1 MPRIK
6 RAVSAKKRKKNL
18 FTQTSGYRG
27 GRKNLLGQARTTL
40 EKALQYSYRDRRTRK
55 RDFRKLWIVRI
66 NAAARSHGLS
76 YSQFIHGLSRAEV
89 TIDRKVLSDL
99 AINDEAA
106 FAQLVKIA
114 EDNLK
119 QSA

>member
-18 FTQTSGYRG
+18 FAQTSGYRG
-27 GRKNLLGQARTTL
+27 GRKHLIGQARTTL
-40 EKALQYSYRDRRTRK
+40 EKALMYSYRDRRTRK

-66 NAAARSHGLS
+66 NAGARSHGLS
-76 YSQFIHGLSRAEV
+76 YSKFMHGLSQAGV

-99 AINDEAA
+99 AIHDEAA
-106 FAQLVKIA
+106 FAELVKIA
-114 EDNLK
+114 TGNLE